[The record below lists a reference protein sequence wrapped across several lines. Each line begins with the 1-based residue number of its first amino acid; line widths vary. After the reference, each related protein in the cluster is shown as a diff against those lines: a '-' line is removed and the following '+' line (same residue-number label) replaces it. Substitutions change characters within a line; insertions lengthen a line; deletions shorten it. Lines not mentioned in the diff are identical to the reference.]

1 MSKIFDRLDYMI
13 KLDLKLL
20 ILVNNQAFKL
30 V

>member
-20 ILVNNQAFKL
+20 ILVNNKAFKL